1 MAGSF
6 ESRVGPRLTDCHV
19 HLDHYPP
26 EEREAVLRR
35 SREAGLRTLITVGMD
50 AASSASGL
58 DISRTSEAV
67 LAAVGIHPWN
77 AEKAGKDSLD
87 ALRRLAREDRVVALG
102 EAGLD
107 FVDNVFSG
115 VTYHDNPTLRD
126 TQERVLRGQVEIAC
140 ELRLPLILHAR
151 GAYPALLRV
160 LKETKADQVG
170 GVVHNFDTEP
180 KVAHA
185 LFDLGFFASFGG
197 AITYPGASRL
207 HALVREVPLARI
219 LLETDSPY
227 MPLYQQATEK
237 NEPANVA
244 RVAQRIAD
252 LKGLEVDDVVEA
264 SFRSF
269 TELFRTRLPD

>member
-1 MAGSF
+1 
-6 ESRVGPRLTDCHV
+6 
-19 HLDHYPP
+19 
-26 EEREAVLRR
+26 
-35 SREAGLRTLITVGMD
+35 MD

-58 DISRTSEAV
+58 DLSRTSEAV

-77 AEKAGKDSLD
+77 AERAADGDLDSL
-87 ALRRLAREDRVVALG
+87 AGLARKPGVVALG
-102 EAGLD
+102 ELGLD

-115 VTYHDNPTLRD
+115 ATYHDHPALREG
-126 TQERVLRGQVEIAC
+126 QERVLRGQVEIAL
-140 ELRLPLILHAR
+140 ELGLPLILHAR

-160 LKETKADQVG
+160 LQETKADQIG

-180 KVAHA
+180 KQAHA

-197 AITYPGASRL
+197 AITYPDAAPL

-219 LLETDSPY
+219 LLESDSPY
-227 MPLYQQATEK
+227 MPLYRQTTEK

-252 LKGLEVDDVVEA
+252 LKGLEVDVVVEA
-264 SFRSF
+264 SFRNF
-269 TELFRTRLPD
+269 TELFRPRLPG

>member
-1 MAGSF
+1 
-6 ESRVGPRLTDCHV
+6 
-19 HLDHYPP
+19 
-26 EEREAVLRR
+26 
-35 SREAGLRTLITVGMD
+35 MD

-87 ALRRLAREDRVVALG
+87 TLRHLARENRVVALG

-107 FVDNVFSG
+107 FVGNVFSG
-115 VTYHDNPTLRD
+115 VTYHDHPALREG
-126 TQERVLRGQVEIAC
+126 QERVLRGQVEIAL
-140 ELRLPLILHAR
+140 ELGLPLILHAR

-160 LKETKADQVG
+160 LKETKADRVS

-180 KVAHA
+180 KLAHA
-185 LFDLGFFASFGG
+185 LFDLGFSASFGG
-197 AITYPGASRL
+197 AITYPDASRL
-207 HALVREVPLARI
+207 HALVREVPLAGI

-227 MPLYQQATEK
+227 MPLCPQATEK

-252 LKGLEVDDVVEA
+252 LKGLEVDVVVEA
-264 SFRSF
+264 SFRNF
-269 TELFRTRLPD
+269 AELFRTRVPG